1 MMRLLAW
8 AAWACAE
15 AAGVAFVERIV
26 SAYAPNV
33 AAIFAAD
40 ANGDGRIE
48 VWSAAD
54 GAYGLRSYEH
64 NWRHDLPDEYDTY
77 VLESGSAWVDVVAA
91 DFDGDG
97 ALEVAAAT
105 STAVSWNEYEY
116 LQWVGYSTPIV
127 ESMYED
133 AIVAIFA
140 ADVDGD
146 ADVDVVAAHRGVGGP
161 VSWYENL
168 AGSGFASTSW
178 ASWDMIEGFVATRSS
193 GSSCYALPV
202 SGWGSRLTWQDAR
215 AQCRA
220 SGMDLIT
227 IEGDEE
233 NYEIHGWVVGPT
245 TGLPQETWYW
255 TGLNELG
262 KANAWA
268 WANHRVCAW
277 YRDWA
282 RVTVETEDSTTTTKE
297 PYDLVAEFPEE
308 CVAASD
314 AAGGGGLWAD
324 EQCEHEHHYVCE
336 APVERG
342 ATAQKPCGKG
352 TYARQGWTECRSC
365 DWGDYNDGVG
375 RDACESCPSFSPAR
389 LLADAFNGPRI
400 HDTNRGGSV
409 RCAGHLGGRQGRA
422 YAAVIAFSAMAGFFY
437 LAFWLLFLEWPN
449 IVRQNGLAGYG
460 MEFLRPVIRPQ
471 DLGGEVG
478 QIAFFFLAIVP
489 FLGVACGCL
498 PFWISP
504 ILRGATPSSSDNY
517 NTGRRTA
524 TSLDRG
530 CDPEGR
536 HPYLIFGLVAY
547 AVSALNLL
555 LLAPVVPTRRFLYE
569 CLMVLPR
576 RWQRARSVVTR
587 ARLRRQ
593 VKEAMAAWEAERA
606 ARGAAGEARVL
617 ACTLCQSDRAAAL
630 NVPCNHLFL
639 CLGCAQLFRD
649 ESGDIC
655 HACRAPSTIVDAV
668 TRDQHSAASLAGPGA
683 KAKWFF
689 PARARGAEEPPPAA
703 PGAVWATEDD
713 GEAMFAQLKRASEH
727 GSSLG
732 LTSMRRLKEDVT
744 TGRDSDA
751 AAYLRRTCAACG
763 DAKHLVVDAPCGHRS
778 LCRPCAEEFRGFNGE
793 VCSRCREP
801 SALCDPARSLMC
813 SVCCDQIGAADLV
826 TLDTCGHTICV
837 GCSADF
843 VRSALGDVA
852 GQVVAAGLSCPLRP
866 TGCSGVVH
874 LSTVRRLV
882 TLDTTRNAEV
892 LPITEEEFSRVERFI
907 AEASIPETQ
916 RFYCTYKDCAKVF
929 AVDRDDVP
937 LDGVVRSLRLKMKKS
952 AWPSAKAVNRLR
964 GRVAPDDDARGAPD
978 AEPAPFFV
986 TCVYC
991 QRQSCFYCKI
1001 PAHRAL
1007 TCAEA
1012 RAIGEGD
1019 ESTTTDL
1026 IAATCKNCPKCGF
1039 GVTHFHGHACHHI
1052 MPVTGC
1058 PNCGHHFCYRCL
1070 RPGHSGSACGCRLFC
1085 QNDGVAGFVAWEP
1098 YPHDTRCG
1106 CRFCP
1111 DCAPGA
1117 PCPQCDG
1124 GCVVCRSKVPRPPRS
1139 LAGVA
1144 TWWPE
1149 GKPKKAPVVP
1159 IG

>member
-1 MMRLLAW
+1 MD
-8 AAWACAE
+8 
-15 AAGVAFVERIV
+15 V
-26 SAYAPNV
+26 
-33 AAIFAAD
+33 
-40 ANGDGRIE
+40 
-48 VWSAAD
+48 
-54 GAYGLRSYEH
+54 
-64 NWRHDLPDEYDTY
+64 DTI
-77 VLESGSAWVDVVAA
+77 A
-91 DFDGDG
+91 
-97 ALEVAAAT
+97 
-105 STAVSWNEYEY
+105 
-116 LQWVGYSTPIV
+116 
-127 ESMYED
+127 
-133 AIVAIFA
+133 AIFA

-168 AGSGFASTSW
+168 ADENLAGSGFASTSW
-178 ASWDMIEGFVATRSS
+178 ASDSALGGSAVYAVDVDGDDDVDFAAAEGGSVFWLDNANGTADYVSRETVGAAAANVTSLAAVDVDGDGDVDVVVGDALGNVAWFENFPYDATENNATVVRYAFTQHALASGGAEPWPAVVAPADVDGDGDVDVVVGGAAGVRWWAWENEWTLGGNVTDAAYVVDVAAADADGDADVDIVAASSSLSRIAAADAHARPNCTVADPGHVPAGAPASSCPGWDMIEGFVATRSS

-202 SGWGSRLTWQDAR
+202 SGVGFRLTWQDAR
-215 AQCRA
+215 AQCQA
-220 SGMDLIT
+220 SGMDLVT

-233 NYEIHGWVVGPT
+233 NYEIHGWVVGPA
-245 TGLPQETWYW
+245 TGLEWDEWYW

-268 WANHRVCAW
+268 WANHR
-277 YRDWA
+277 
-282 RVTVETEDSTTTTKE
+282 
-297 PYDLVAEFPEE
+297 
-308 CVAASD
+308 
-314 AAGGGGLWAD
+314 
-324 EQCEHEHHYVCE
+324 
-336 APVERG
+336 
-342 ATAQKPCGKG
+342 
-352 TYARQGWTECRSC
+352 
-365 DWGDYNDGVG
+365 
-375 RDACESCPSFSPAR
+375 
-389 LLADAFNGPRI
+389 
-400 HDTNRGGSV
+400 
-409 RCAGHLGGRQGRA
+409 GRA

-460 MEFLRPVIRPQ
+460 MEYLRPVIRPQ

-517 NTGRRTA
+517 NTGGGRRRRSTA
-524 TSLDRG
+524 
-530 CDPEGR
+530 
-536 HPYLIFGLVAY
+536 A
-547 AVSALNLL
+547 A
-555 LLAPVVPTRRFLYE
+555 TRRAATLTSF
-569 CLMVLPR
+569 
-576 RWQRARSVVTR
+576 W
-587 ARLRRQ
+587 

-639 CLGCAQLFRD
+639 CEVVL
-649 ESGDIC
+649 
-655 HACRAPSTIVDAV
+655 
-668 TRDQHSAASLAGPGA
+668 
-683 KAKWFF
+683 
-689 PARARGAEEPPPAA
+689 PARSRGAEEPPPAA

-778 LCRPCAEEFRGFNGE
+778 LCRPCAEEFREFNGE

-801 SALCDPARSLMC
+801 SALCDPARSLVC

-964 GRVAPDDDARGAPD
+964 ASRPTTTRGAAD

-1019 ESTTTDL
+1019 ESTTTGL

-1149 GKPKKAPVVP
+1149 GKPKVAPVVP

>member
-352 TYARQGWTECRSC
+352 TLE
-365 DWGDYNDGVG
+365 GV
-375 RDACESCPSFSPAR
+375 
-389 LLADAFNGPRI
+389 
-400 HDTNRGGSV
+400 
-409 RCAGHLGGRQGRA
+409 RA
-422 YAAVIAFSAMAGFFY
+422 
-437 LAFWLLFLEWPN
+437 
-449 IVRQNGLAGYG
+449 
-460 MEFLRPVIRPQ
+460 
-471 DLGGEVG
+471 
-478 QIAFFFLAIVP
+478 
-489 FLGVACGCL
+489 
-498 PFWISP
+498 
-504 ILRGATPSSSDNY
+504 
-517 NTGRRTA
+517 
-524 TSLDRG
+524 
-530 CDPEGR
+530 
-536 HPYLIFGLVAY
+536 
-547 AVSALNLL
+547 
-555 LLAPVVPTRRFLYE
+555 
-569 CLMVLPR
+569 
-576 RWQRARSVVTR
+576 
-587 ARLRRQ
+587 
-593 VKEAMAAWEAERA
+593 
-606 ARGAAGEARVL
+606 
-617 ACTLCQSDRAAAL
+617 
-630 NVPCNHLFL
+630 
-639 CLGCAQLFRD
+639 
-649 ESGDIC
+649 
-655 HACRAPSTIVDAV
+655 
-668 TRDQHSAASLAGPGA
+668 
-683 KAKWFF
+683 
-689 PARARGAEEPPPAA
+689 
-703 PGAVWATEDD
+703 
-713 GEAMFAQLKRASEH
+713 
-727 GSSLG
+727 
-732 LTSMRRLKEDVT
+732 
-744 TGRDSDA
+744 
-751 AAYLRRTCAACG
+751 
-763 DAKHLVVDAPCGHRS
+763 
-778 LCRPCAEEFRGFNGE
+778 
-793 VCSRCREP
+793 
-801 SALCDPARSLMC
+801 
-813 SVCCDQIGAADLV
+813 
-826 TLDTCGHTICV
+826 
-837 GCSADF
+837 
-843 VRSALGDVA
+843 
-852 GQVVAAGLSCPLRP
+852 
-866 TGCSGVVH
+866 
-874 LSTVRRLV
+874 
-882 TLDTTRNAEV
+882 
-892 LPITEEEFSRVERFI
+892 
-907 AEASIPETQ
+907 
-916 RFYCTYKDCAKVF
+916 
-929 AVDRDDVP
+929 
-937 LDGVVRSLRLKMKKS
+937 
-952 AWPSAKAVNRLR
+952 
-964 GRVAPDDDARGAPD
+964 
-978 AEPAPFFV
+978 
-986 TCVYC
+986 
-991 QRQSCFYCKI
+991 
-1001 PAHRAL
+1001 
-1007 TCAEA
+1007 
-1012 RAIGEGD
+1012 
-1019 ESTTTDL
+1019 
-1026 IAATCKNCPKCGF
+1026 
-1039 GVTHFHGHACHHI
+1039 
-1052 MPVTGC
+1052 
-1058 PNCGHHFCYRCL
+1058 
-1070 RPGHSGSACGCRLFC
+1070 
-1085 QNDGVAGFVAWEP
+1085 
-1098 YPHDTRCG
+1098 
-1106 CRFCP
+1106 
-1111 DCAPGA
+1111 
-1117 PCPQCDG
+1117 
-1124 GCVVCRSKVPRPPRS
+1124 
-1139 LAGVA
+1139 
-1144 TWWPE
+1144 
-1149 GKPKKAPVVP
+1149 
-1159 IG
+1159 

>member
-1 MMRLLAW
+1 
-8 AAWACAE
+8 
-15 AAGVAFVERIV
+15 
-26 SAYAPNV
+26 
-33 AAIFAAD
+33 
-40 ANGDGRIE
+40 
-48 VWSAAD
+48 
-54 GAYGLRSYEH
+54 
-64 NWRHDLPDEYDTY
+64 
-77 VLESGSAWVDVVAA
+77 
-91 DFDGDG
+91 
-97 ALEVAAAT
+97 
-105 STAVSWNEYEY
+105 
-116 LQWVGYSTPIV
+116 
-127 ESMYED
+127 
-133 AIVAIFA
+133 
-140 ADVDGD
+140 
-146 ADVDVVAAHRGVGGP
+146 
-161 VSWYENL
+161 
-168 AGSGFASTSW
+168 
-178 ASWDMIEGFVATRSS
+178 MIEGFVATRSS

-202 SGWGSRLTWQDAR
+202 SGVGFRLTWQDAR
-215 AQCRA
+215 AQCQA
-220 SGMDLIT
+220 SGMDLVT

-233 NYEIHGWVVGPT
+233 NYEIHGWVVGPPPAWSGT
-245 TGLPQETWYW
+245 SGTGRAST
-255 TGLNELG
+255 LG

-282 RVTVETEDSTTTTKE
+282 RRDRGQRHDDTKE
-297 PYDLVAEFPEE
+297 PYDIVAEFPEE

-342 ATAQKPCGKG
+342 ATAQKPAQAGTRAKG
-352 TYARQGWTECRSC
+352 PRRR
-365 DWGDYNDGVG
+365 G
-375 RDACESCPSFSPAR
+375 RPDR
-389 LLADAFNGPRI
+389 LLLP
-400 HDTNRGGSV
+400 
-409 RCAGHLGGRQGRA
+409 GHRA
-422 YAAVIAFSAMAGFFY
+422 
-437 LAFWLLFLEWPN
+437 
-449 IVRQNGLAGYG
+449 
-460 MEFLRPVIRPQ
+460 
-471 DLGGEVG
+471 
-478 QIAFFFLAIVP
+478 

-555 LLAPVVPTRRFLYE
+555 LWRPSSRRG
-569 CLMVLPR
+569 
-576 RWQRARSVVTR
+576 ASST
-587 ARLRRQ
+587 

-689 PARARGAEEPPPAA
+689 PARAAPRAAGGGARG
-703 PGAVWATEDD
+703 GLGD
-713 GEAMFAQLKRASEH
+713 G
-727 GSSLG
+727 G
-732 LTSMRRLKEDVT
+732 RR
-744 TGRDSDA
+744 R
-751 AAYLRRTCAACG
+751 
-763 DAKHLVVDAPCGHRS
+763 GH
-778 LCRPCAEEFRGFNGE
+778 
-793 VCSRCREP
+793 
-801 SALCDPARSLMC
+801 
-813 SVCCDQIGAADLV
+813 IGAADLV

-929 AVDRDDVP
+929 AVDRGDAPRRRRAVP
-937 LDGVVRSLRLKMKKS
+937 APQDEEERVAERE
-952 AWPSAKAVNRLR
+952 AAVNRGAASR
-964 GRVAPDDDARGAPD
+964 PTTTRGAAD

-1001 PAHRAL
+1001 PAHRAPRA
-1007 TCAEA
+1007 AEA
-1012 RAIGEGD
+1012 RAIG
-1019 ESTTTDL
+1019 
-1026 IAATCKNCPKCGF
+1026 AA
-1039 GVTHFHGHACHHI
+1039 
-1052 MPVTGC
+1052 
-1058 PNCGHHFCYRCL
+1058 
-1070 RPGHSGSACGCRLFC
+1070 
-1085 QNDGVAGFVAWEP
+1085 
-1098 YPHDTRCG
+1098 
-1106 CRFCP
+1106 
-1111 DCAPGA
+1111 GA
-1117 PCPQCDG
+1117 QRR
-1124 GCVVCRSKVPRPPRS
+1124 V
-1139 LAGVA
+1139 
-1144 TWWPE
+1144 
-1149 GKPKKAPVVP
+1149 
-1159 IG
+1159 